1 MATDW
6 LMLQDEYLHTA
17 ITLKALAKQ
26 HGVPYGKLH
35 EVVAREGWVAM
46 KHAKRSLATEQPQ
59 PPSKA
64 RESTKSTRQ
73 TTEENPSAAEKSPET
88 QTLPA
93 EPADHT
99 DRIARLRAIGDRLT
113 DQLARATVELDK
125 QVLKRKRKTR
135 EVVYDGMDA
144 KGKPV
149 EETVEEN
156 YELEI
161 VDATVSCAGLQKLSA
176 TLKNLREAT
185 MADAGEG
192 QSVGMVAE
200 LMKRLDDEAAREEA

>member
-6 LMLQDEYLHTA
+6 LKLQDEYLHTA
-17 ITLKALAKQ
+17 IALKALARQ
-26 HGVPYGKLH
+26 HGVPYTELQ
-35 EVVAREGWVAM
+35 EVAACESWVAM
-46 KHAKRSLATEQPQ
+46 KRAQRALAAKQSSPTNGANSAPKNPHQATKCAPQ
-59 PPSKA
+59 
-64 RESTKSTRQ
+64 
-73 TTEENPSAAEKSPET
+73 SPELALKT
-88 QTLPA
+88 TVITADQS
-93 EPADHT
+93 DHT

-113 DQLARATVELDK
+113 DQLARATIELDK
-125 QVLKRKRKTR
+125 QVLKHKRKTR
-135 EVVYDGMDA
+135 EVVYDGLDA

-161 VDATVSCAGLQKLSA
+161 VDATVSCSGLQKLSA

-185 MADAGEG
+185 MADAGDG

-200 LMKRLDDEAAREEA
+200 LMKRLDDETGRGEA